1 LGARAETDL
10 PARFRDDSVLLWPV
24 RRKQLL
30 ENYERARQH
39 LTAAIREMN
48 SRKVIHDWYC
58 RMILE
63 AGLTEVELGTGDL
76 AQARAQAER
85 FLEVTLATAERTW
98 QALAWEANA
107 RVAIAQVDF
116 SRAEDCVAKALAT
129 MDGFDVPLAEW
140 RVHATAGQLYARMG
154 NSELARDHS
163 KLSSAVILRIA
174 KSMAADEPLRKTFL
188 SAAPVLAATTPATET
203 SGVHR

>member
-1 LGARAETDL
+1 
-10 PARFRDDSVLLWPV
+10 
-24 RRKQLL
+24 
-30 ENYERARQH
+30 
-39 LTAAIREMN
+39 
-48 SRKVIHDWYC
+48 
-58 RMILE
+58 MILE